1 MSQHNEIERYT
12 ASQRSNHWMVAI
24 LFILAALSGLALFHP
39 ALFWLSSL
47 FGGGG
52 WTRILHPFLGVA
64 MFFFFLIL
72 ALRFWKHNHLTK
84 NDRKWL
90 GQIGDVIAGNDE
102 KLPPVGRYNAG
113 QKLLFWVMILCML
126 ALLITGIMFWRPWF
140 ADNFSIEL
148 VRLAALIHAFA
159 AWVLIA
165 GIMVHIYAAF
175 WVKGTMRGM
184 LTGKVGRA
192 WARHHHPEWYQEVT
206 EEKRS

>member
-1 MSQHNEIERYT
+1 MSQLNELERYT

-24 LFILAALSGLALFHP
+24 LFILAGLSGLALFHP

-90 GQIGDVIAGNDE
+90 GQIGDVIAGNDD

-126 ALLITGIMFWRPWF
+126 ALLVTGIMFWRPWF
-140 ADNFSIEL
+140 ANNFSIEL

-175 WVKGTMRGM
+175 WIKGTMRGM

-192 WARHHHPEWYQEVT
+192 WA
-206 EEKRS
+206 